1 MNEPTVMANAVIY
14 LRVSTKEQA
23 HKGGEAEGYSIPAQR
38 AACERKAASLSAQI
52 VADGEF
58 VDAGE
63 SAKTSARPQLQAMLK
78 RLTEGDIQY
87 VIVHKVDRLA
97 RNRFDDV
104 TINALIIENGARLV
118 SVSENIDETPSGS
131 LMHGIMSSIAEFY
144 SKNLA
149 TEVTKGMIQKLKA
162 GGTVSMVPLGYRNVA
177 HTVGGKV
184 IKTVEVDT
192 ERGLLM
198 HWAFEAY
205 ATGKYSLNS
214 LVTALESKGLTYP
227 ATDKKP
233 ERPVRFNQLYKLLN
247 NKYYTGIVTWQGVE
261 YQGNHPRL
269 VSEELFNT
277 VQEVLRRHAV
287 SGERSYRATHYLK
300 GSLICS
306 RCKSR
311 VTYGISSNGQ
321 GIQYKYFFCLGRHE
335 KRTDCDLP
343 FMQSHLIE
351 KAINKK
357 YLSESISTKKIATLK
372 TQLLHDLSVYEK
384 TGIKKRTMLEARIKK
399 LESERYR
406 WAEKVMEGAVPDD
419 IAKEKQA
426 GLAKQL
432 KQANKEL
439 REHTVSLKTAKKGI
453 DIVCDLAEQSN
464 KLYIDGKPSFRQQ
477 LNQVLFDRFEIDAEE
492 RGATTPIIYLR
503 RSPAFEALK
512 TARYEGADSLRNVI
526 ENEEKRRNRYENYS
540 VFSVI
545 DSLRVP
551 TLVIPR
557 RIELRLPG

>member
-1 MNEPTVMANAVIY
+1 MNEPAVMANAVIY

-38 AACERKAASLSAQI
+38 AACERKAASLNAQI

-63 SAKTSARPQLQAMLK
+63 SAKTSARPKLQAMLK
-78 RLTEGDIQY
+78 RLAKGDIRY

-104 TINALIIENGARLV
+104 TINASIIESGAQLV

-149 TEVTKGMIQKLKA
+149 TEVTKGMIQKLQA
-162 GGTVSMVPLGYRNVA
+162 GGTVSMVPLGYRNVTKTA
-177 HTVGGKV
+177 GGRV

-205 ATGKYSLNS
+205 ATGKYSLNT
-214 LVTALESKGLTYP
+214 LVNALESKGLTFP
-227 ATDKKP
+227 ATEKKP
-233 ERPVRFNQLYKLLN
+233 ERPVRFNQLYKLLT
-247 NKYYTGIVTWQGVE
+247 NKYYTGIVTWRGVE

-269 VSEELFNT
+269 VSEELFNAA
-277 VQEVLRRHAV
+277 QEVLRRHAV

-311 VTYGISSNGQ
+311 VTFGISSNGK

-351 KAINKK
+351 KAINKE
-357 YLSESISTKKIATLK
+357 YASEPIGAEEITTLR

-384 TGIKKRTMLEARIKK
+384 TRTKKQTLLETRIKK

-406 WAEKVMEGAVPDD
+406 WAEKAMEGTVPDD
-419 IAKEKQA
+419 IAKEKQT

-439 REHTVSLKTAKKGI
+439 RQHTVSIQKAKQGI
-453 DIVCDLAEQSN
+453 DKLCDLVEQCN
-464 KLYIDGKPSFRQQ
+464 KLYVGGKPSFRQD
-477 LNQVLFDRFEIDAEE
+477 LNQALFDCFEIDAEE
-492 RGATTPIIYLR
+492 QGLTTPVVYFR
-503 RSPAFEALK
+503 RLPAFEALK
-512 TARYEGADSLRNVI
+512 TAQYERADNLSNAI
-526 ENEEKRRNRYENYS
+526 ENEEKRRERYGDYS

-545 DSLRVP
+545 EGLRVP
-551 TLVIPR
+551 TLVTSR
-557 RIELRLPG
+557 GIEPRLPG